1 VPTGAAD
8 SRFLAVL
15 PEDDHV
21 DGGAREDAYRRAVS
35 PRRWWLPDVDRP
47 VAPGGRPDA
56 GAWVMVDILGCQ
68 PGDLIEVRVVNEEI
82 RKTADEAPV
91 RPLPTARRT
100 TIRRP
105 EGL

>member
-21 DGGAREDAYRRAVS
+21 EGGAREDAYRRAVS

-47 VAPGGRPDA
+47 VAPGGQPGA
-56 GAWVMVDILGCQ
+56 GARTERS
-68 PGDLIEVRVVNEEI
+68 DLAGGRVVQDSLLL
-82 RKTADEAPV
+82 TD
-91 RPLPTARRT
+91 
-100 TIRRP
+100 
-105 EGL
+105 